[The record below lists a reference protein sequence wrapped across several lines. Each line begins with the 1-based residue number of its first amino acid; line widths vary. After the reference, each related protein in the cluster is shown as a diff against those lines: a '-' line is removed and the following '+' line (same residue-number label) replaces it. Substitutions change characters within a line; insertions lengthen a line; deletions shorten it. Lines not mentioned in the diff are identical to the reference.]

1 MPNSVRRQQ
10 FSAQIQSPKDF
21 TLRQG
26 GKRSDGRSIQKYVTD
41 FTSAGNAADA
51 ICGLSV
57 STRCAAT
64 ARRVAGR
71 TPAINCQA

>member
-1 MPNSVRRQQ
+1 TLQRRSCFGGLRRQQ

-41 FTSAGNAADA
+41 ARKSSQRR
-51 ICGLSV
+51 ISV
-57 STRCAAT
+57 KEL
-64 ARRVAGR
+64 R
-71 TPAINCQA
+71 TEHKEF

>member
-1 MPNSVRRQQ
+1 RRCFGGLRRQQ

-26 GKRSDGRSIQKYVTD
+26 GKRSDGRSIQKYVTE

-51 ICGLSV
+51 IK
-57 STRCAAT
+57 
-64 ARRVAGR
+64 
-71 TPAINCQA
+71 NCVQSIKEFAWRH

>member
-1 MPNSVRRQQ
+1 TQPWPFMAGVRP
-10 FSAQIQSPKDF
+10 A
-21 TLRQG
+21 TLRAVAAQRVLTDRPQI
-26 GKRSDGRSIQKYVTD
+26 KRRALSEDRA
-41 FTSAGNAADA
+41 FCF

-71 TPAINCQA
+71 TPAINCQALV